1 MLTEIGSYRADHA
14 EIEKIDAVLP
24 PHQIA
29 WVGIGM
35 EEAIDDDLFVV
46 ALQQLAS
53 GLDALWTSRRL
64 LDRYAL
70 DLFHH
75 Q

>member
-1 MLTEIGSYRADHA
+1 MLAEIGADRADHP
-14 EIEKIDAVLP
+14 EIEKVDAVFP

-46 ALQQLAS
+46 ALQQLTG
-53 GLDALWTSRRL
+53 GLDAL
-64 LDRYAL
+64 
-70 DLFHH
+70 
-75 Q
+75 